1 MLLEYDLKITGM
13 TSGQGAAAA
22 QWRCT
27 SCSNLVPLSPISII

>member
-22 QWRCT
+22 Q
-27 SCSNLVPLSPISII
+27 